1 MMGDAKIAI
10 DRDGAVG
17 WIRINR
23 PERLNAFSGT
33 MREDL
38 LAALE
43 ELEADHDV
51 RCVVI
56 TGVGRAFSTG
66 GDVAVMGE
74 LLESGDRAHFEHL
87 VRTGADVVSRID
99 SMSKPVIAAINGVA
113 AGAGACLA
121 LACDLRIASESAS
134 IGFTF
139 LRVGLHPDWGG
150 SFFLPR
156 LVGPTAA
163 MEFILTGGMIGAE
176 RGERLG
182 LFNRVVPA
190 AELEHAT
197 RGFAGEI
204 AASPANV
211 VADAKRVLRRS
222 LTAPLSEVLEL
233 ELEAQL
239 DAFDSPESTEGITAF
254 LRKRAPRFNRNNGEG
269 AAKRNGAADRPH
281 ERDAAARSRALTG
294 ADET

>member
-1 MMGDAKIAI
+1 MSDDRIIVEKDAS
-10 DRDGAVG
+10 VG

-23 PERLNAFSGT
+23 PERLNAFAGT
-33 MREDL
+33 MRTDL
-38 LAALE
+38 LAALQ
-43 ELEADHDV
+43 ELEQDAEIRAV
-51 RCVVI
+51 II

-66 GDVAVMGE
+66 GDVTVMAE
-74 LLESGDRAHFEHL
+74 IIEQGDRNRFEQL
-87 VRTGADVVSRID
+87 VRSGADVVRQID
-99 SMSKPVIAAINGVA
+99 AMSKPVIAAINGAA
-113 AGAGACLA
+113 AGAGACLT

-156 LVGPTAA
+156 LVGPAA
-163 MEFILTGGMIGAE
+163 AAELIFTGGMVSAE

-190 AELEHAT
+190 AQLEAAA

-204 AASPANV
+204 TASPTNV

-222 LTAPLSEVLEL
+222 LSSTLTQVLEL
-233 ELEAQL
+233 EVEAQL
-239 DAFDSPESTEGITAF
+239 RAFDSPDFREGITAF
-254 LRKRAPRFNRNNGEG
+254 VEKRAPKFGRTRRESPGQPPEG
-269 AAKRNGAADRPH
+269 
-281 ERDAAARSRALTG
+281 T
-294 ADET
+294 

>member
-1 MMGDAKIAI
+1 MMSDAKIAI
-10 DRDGAVG
+10 DHDGALG

-33 MREDL
+33 MREEL
-38 LAALE
+38 LAALQ

-66 GDVAVMGE
+66 GDVAVMGQ
-74 LLESGDRAHFEHL
+74 LLDEGDRAHFEHL
-87 VRTGADVVSRID
+87 VRTGAEIVEQID
-99 SMSKPVIAAINGVA
+99 GMTKPVIAAVNGVA

-121 LACDLRIASESAS
+121 LACDLRIASESAA

-156 LVGPTAA
+156 LVGPAAA
-163 MEFILTGGMIGAE
+163 MEFILTGGMISAE

-190 AELEHAT
+190 SELENAA
-197 RGFAGEI
+197 RGFAGEVT
-204 AASPANV
+204 AAPAAL

-222 LTAPLSEVLEL
+222 LSVPLRDVLQL

-239 DAFDSPESTEGITAF
+239 DAFDSPDCREGITAF
-254 LRKRAPRFNRNNGEG
+254 LHKRAPRFNRDNGEPTG
-269 AAKRNGAADRPH
+269 R
-281 ERDAAARSRALTG
+281 AARGDRARALTG
-294 ADET
+294 ADEP